1 MKQQTSDL
9 SPNGHSDYMNSMC
22 FRESGGQNLQKQK
35 GSKKINGG
43 ATHSYL
49 KETHSHQHI
58 KHCIERHLWP
68 QKALVLIEKE
78 IAAEALDEENN
89 PVRASA
95 LSSDMG
101 KLVDGH

>member
-1 MKQQTSDL
+1 M
-9 SPNGHSDYMNSMC
+9 
-22 FRESGGQNLQKQK
+22 
-35 GSKKINGG
+35 
-43 ATHSYL
+43 
-49 KETHSHQHI
+49 
-58 KHCIERHLWP
+58 WP